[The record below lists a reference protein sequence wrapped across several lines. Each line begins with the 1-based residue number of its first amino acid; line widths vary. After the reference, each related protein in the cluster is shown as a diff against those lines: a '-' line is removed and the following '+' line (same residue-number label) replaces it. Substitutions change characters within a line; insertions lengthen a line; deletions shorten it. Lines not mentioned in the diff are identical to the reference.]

1 MKIIEKPHPI
11 GNKFNTMYNAKL
23 QIVLYAKFYKEKD
36 IAKHRGYMDEV
47 GATTACCFR
56 ITETWKGTGRVVI
69 GHSLFGSVNSVAELM
84 NKNGLYQ

>member
-1 MKIIEKPHPI
+1 
-11 GNKFNTMYNAKL
+11 
-23 QIVLYAKFYKEKD
+23 
-36 IAKHRGYMDEV
+36 MDEV